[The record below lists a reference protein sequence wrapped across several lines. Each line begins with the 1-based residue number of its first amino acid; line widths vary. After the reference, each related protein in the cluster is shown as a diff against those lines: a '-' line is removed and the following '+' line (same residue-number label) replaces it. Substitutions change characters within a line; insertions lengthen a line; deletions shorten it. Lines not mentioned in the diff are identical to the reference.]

1 MHRKHIIIGL
11 VAMTA
16 ITVFVL
22 PFAAGFLGHSAM
34 RIRREHGLRLP
45 ASASHFECRG
55 DAWLT
60 IIDRGA
66 ASTFEMSRT
75 DLGSFTS
82 QLSIRSSTIG
92 STDAV
97 ASIFPG
103 NSQYRVSAPW
113 RIGTPIA
120 TYDCQSPTGDL
131 LSVQI
136 WPIDDSRVGVC
147 LYTDW
152 N

>member
-1 MHRKHIIIGL
+1 MRKTGVIIGL
-11 VAMTA
+11 VTA
-16 ITVFVL
+16 AGIAVLTL
-22 PFAAGFLGHSAM
+22 PFATGFLGHSAT

-55 DAWLT
+55 DAWLS

-66 ASTFEMSRT
+66 ASTFEMART
-75 DLGSFTS
+75 DMVSFTS
-82 QLSIRSSTIG
+82 QLRVRESGTG
-92 STDAV
+92 VVT
-97 ASIFPG
+97 SIFPG
-103 NSQYRVSAPW
+103 NSQYQVSAPW
-113 RIGTPIA
+113 RAGTPIA
-120 TYDCQSPTGDL
+120 TYHCQSPTGDF

-136 WPIDDSRVGVC
+136 WPIDDSRVGVR